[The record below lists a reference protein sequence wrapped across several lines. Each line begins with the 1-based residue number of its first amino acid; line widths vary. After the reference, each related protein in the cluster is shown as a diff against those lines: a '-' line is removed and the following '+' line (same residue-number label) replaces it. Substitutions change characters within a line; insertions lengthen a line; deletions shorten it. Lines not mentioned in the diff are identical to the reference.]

1 MESAIKDHPLWA
13 NATIEDIESAME
25 VINFKKKNLRF
36 SLVCDSYCCPLY
48 LMKSHLILF
57 TWGLIFT
64 MTHLLMK

>member
-25 VINFKKKNLRF
+25 VINLKKKLRF
-36 SLVCDSYCCPLY
+36 SLVCDSYCCPLH

-64 MTHLLMK
+64 MIHLLMK